1 MARVPFET
9 GLPGTLPLDHAS
21 PTGAQSCPVPPWRL
35 PVLTP
40 APIPAPCFLLESVS
54 INRLAGA
61 AGISRGSFYQY
72 FSDKPDM
79 LEAVLTGYRRQGTS
93 YVMERLEQTGD
104 LFGLFEDM
112 MDFAVAF
119 AGNEENRRICR
130 NVLASPRVNN
140 LPYLR
145 YPWSGEGQEFREEL
159 LARIQTKDLDVRG
172 TEELAELAGILLAV
186 CREAIGEVFAD
197 GEHRERVRSRYRK
210 QLRLLKRGF
219 TRGLTIRERDGRCH
233 AGTEEHS

>member
-1 MARVPFET
+1 MPAGTFYRLPEEKRERILTAIRGELARVPFE
-9 GLPGTLPLDHAS
+9 
-21 PTGAQSCPVPPWRL
+21 Q
-35 PVLTP
+35 
-40 APIPAPCFLLESVS
+40 VS
-54 INRLAGA
+54 INRIAGA

-159 LARIQTKDLDVRG
+159 LARIQTKDLDVRE

-210 QLRLLKRGF
+210 QLQLLKRGF